1 MAIKELLAEELEN
14 SLRMERDYLRKMA
27 DLPHGSLVIK
37 MMGGRPYY
45 YLAFRAEGRVRFKY
59 LGRNMSESDV
69 AKYKAAKEYRVKY
82 RNLLKDVRM
91 QIKFMRKALRTKQ
104 AV

>member
-14 SLRMERDYLRKMA
+14 SLRMEHDYLRKLA

-37 MMGGRPYY
+37 IIRGRPYY
-45 YLAFRAEGRVRFKY
+45 YLASREKSRVRFKY
-59 LGRNMSESDV
+59 QGRDMSESDI
-69 AKYKAAKEYRVKY
+69 AKYKVAKEYRVKY
-82 RNLLKDVRM
+82 RTLLKDIRM
-91 QIKFMRKALRTKQ
+91 QIKFMRKALRAKQ

>member
-14 SLRMERDYLRKMA
+14 SLRMERDYLRKVA

-37 MMGGRPYY
+37 IISGRPYY
-45 YLAFRAEGRVRFKY
+45 YLASREEGRVRFKY
-59 LGRNMSESDV
+59 QGRDMSESDV

-82 RNLLKDVRM
+82 RKLLKDVRM
-91 QIKFMRKALRTKQ
+91 QIKFMRKALRAKQ

>member
-27 DLPHGSLVIK
+27 ELPRGSLVKKIVA
-37 MMGGRPYY
+37 GRAYY
-45 YLAFRAEGRVRFKY
+45 YLASREDGRVRFQYK
-59 LGRNMSESDV
+59 GRDMSNADA
-69 AKYKAAKEYRVKY
+69 AKYMAAKQYRVQY
-82 RNLLKDVRM
+82 RKLLKEVRM
-91 QIKFMRKALRTKQ
+91 QIKFMRKALRAKQ

>member
-27 DLPHGSLVIK
+27 ELPRGSLVKKIVA
-37 MMGGRPYY
+37 GRAYY
-45 YLAFRAEGRVRFKY
+45 YLASREDGRVKFQYK
-59 LGRNMSESDV
+59 GRDMSEADV
-69 AKYKAAKEYRVKY
+69 DKYMAAKNVRVKY
-82 RNLLKDVRM
+82 RLLLKEVRM
-91 QIKFMRKALRTKQ
+91 QIKFMRKALRAIQ